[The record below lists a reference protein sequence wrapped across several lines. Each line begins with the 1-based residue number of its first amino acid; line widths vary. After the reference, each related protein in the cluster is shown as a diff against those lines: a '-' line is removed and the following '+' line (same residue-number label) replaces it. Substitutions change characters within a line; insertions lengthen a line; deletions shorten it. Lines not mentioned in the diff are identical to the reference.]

1 MAEFTLWWV
10 LYNNKISDT
19 QMIEMVD
26 TKTLKD
32 LFAANHLEIIAIQDY
47 QYNKVDVNE
56 WKEQYCDSNS
66 SCLCFGSELQG

>member
-19 QMIEMVD
+19 QMIEMMD
-26 TKTLKD
+26 TKMLKD

-47 QYNKVDVNE
+47 QDNKIDVNE
-56 WKEQYCDSNS
+56 WKERYYDSNS
-66 SCLCFGSELQG
+66 

>member
-1 MAEFTLWWV
+1 MAGLTLWWV

-47 QYNKVDVNE
+47 QDNKIDVNE
-56 WKEQYCDSNS
+56 WKERYYDSNS
-66 SCLCFGSELQG
+66 

>member
-19 QMIEMVD
+19 QMIKMVD

-32 LFAANHLEIIAIQDY
+32 LFATNHLEIIAIEDSQG
-47 QYNKVDVNE
+47 NKVDVNE
-56 WKEQYCDSNS
+56 WKKRYYDSNS
-66 SCLCFGSELQG
+66 SCLCFGSEL

>member
-1 MAEFTLWWV
+1 MAELTLWWV

-47 QYNKVDVNE
+47 QDNKIDVNK
-56 WKEQYCDSNS
+56 WKERYYDSNS
-66 SCLCFGSELQG
+66 

>member
-1 MAEFTLWWV
+1 MAEFTFWWV

-32 LFAANHLEIIAIQDY
+32 LFSANHLEIIAIQDY
-47 QYNKVDVNE
+47 QGNEVDVNE
-56 WKEQYCDSNS
+56 WKERYYDSNS
-66 SCLCFGSELQG
+66 

>member
-1 MAEFTLWWV
+1 MAEFTFGWV

-47 QYNKVDVNE
+47 QDNKIDVNE
-56 WKEQYCDSNS
+56 WKERYYDSNS
-66 SCLCFGSELQG
+66 

>member
-1 MAEFTLWWV
+1 MAELILWRV

-32 LFAANHLEIIAIQDY
+32 LFSANHLEIIAIQDY
-47 QYNKVDVNE
+47 QDNKIDVNE
-56 WKEQYCDSNS
+56 WKERYYDSNS
-66 SCLCFGSELQG
+66 

>member
-1 MAEFTLWWV
+1 MAELTLWWV

-47 QYNKVDVNE
+47 QDNKIDVNE
-56 WKEQYCDSNS
+56 WKERYYNSNS
-66 SCLCFGSELQG
+66 

>member
-1 MAEFTLWWV
+1 MAELTLWWV

-19 QMIEMVD
+19 QMIEIVD

-47 QYNKVDVNE
+47 QDNKIDVNE
-56 WKEQYCDSNS
+56 WKERYYDSNS
-66 SCLCFGSELQG
+66 

>member
-1 MAEFTLWWV
+1 MAEFTLWRV

-19 QMIEMVD
+19 QMIEIVN
-26 TKTLKD
+26 TEKLKN

-56 WKEQYCDSNS
+56 WKERYYDSNS
-66 SCLCFGSELQG
+66 

>member
-1 MAEFTLWWV
+1 MAELTLWWV

-19 QMIEMVD
+19 QIIEMVD

-47 QYNKVDVNE
+47 QDNKIDVNE
-56 WKEQYCDSNS
+56 WKERYYDSNS
-66 SCLCFGSELQG
+66 

>member
-19 QMIEMVD
+19 QMIQMVD

-32 LFAANHLEIIAIQDY
+32 LFSANHLEIIAIQDY
-47 QYNKVDVNE
+47 QDNKTDVNE
-56 WKEQYCDSNS
+56 WKERYYDSNS
-66 SCLCFGSELQG
+66 

>member
-1 MAEFTLWWV
+1 MAELTLWWV

-32 LFAANHLEIIAIQDY
+32 LFAANHLEIIAIQDD
-47 QYNKVDVNE
+47 QDNKIDVNE
-56 WKEQYCDSNS
+56 WKERYYDSNS
-66 SCLCFGSELQG
+66 

>member
-1 MAEFTLWWV
+1 MAELTLWWI

-19 QMIEMVD
+19 QMIEIVN
-26 TKTLKD
+26 TEKLKN
-32 LFAANHLEIIAIQDY
+32 LFAANHLEIIAIQDH

-56 WKEQYCDSNS
+56 WKEQYCDSDS

>member
-19 QMIEMVD
+19 QMIEMVN
-26 TKTLKD
+26 TEKLKN

-47 QYNKVDVNE
+47 QGNEIDVNE
-56 WKEQYCDSNS
+56 WKERYYDSNS
-66 SCLCFGSELQG
+66 

>member
-1 MAEFTLWWV
+1 MAELTLWWV

-32 LFAANHLEIIAIQDY
+32 LFAANHLEIIAIEDSQG
-47 QYNKVDVNE
+47 NKVDVNE
-56 WKEQYCDSNS
+56 WKERYYDSNS
-66 SCLCFGSELQG
+66 

>member
-1 MAEFTLWWV
+1 MTELTLWWV

-47 QYNKVDVNE
+47 QDNKIDVNE
-56 WKEQYCDSNS
+56 WKERYYDSNS
-66 SCLCFGSELQG
+66 

>member
-1 MAEFTLWWV
+1 MTELTLWWV

-19 QMIEMVD
+19 QMIEIVD

-47 QYNKVDVNE
+47 QDNKIDVNE
-56 WKEQYCDSNS
+56 WKERYYDSNS
-66 SCLCFGSELQG
+66 

>member
-1 MAEFTLWWV
+1 MAELTLWRV

-19 QMIEMVD
+19 QMIEMVN

-47 QYNKVDVNE
+47 QDNNIDVNE
-56 WKEQYCDSNS
+56 WKERYYDSNS
-66 SCLCFGSELQG
+66 